1 MTEKN
6 LPFLEEAE
14 EAASEET
21 ILTDADPL
29 VEATT
34 TRAGAEANNKGT
46 NSTKLKM
53 FHTLR

>member
-34 TRAGAEANNKGT
+34 TRAGAEANNKET

>member
-6 LPFLEEAE
+6 LPFSEEAE

-21 ILTDADPL
+21 ILTDAGPL
-29 VEATT
+29 VEAMT
-34 TRAGAEANNKGT
+34 TRAVAEANNNET